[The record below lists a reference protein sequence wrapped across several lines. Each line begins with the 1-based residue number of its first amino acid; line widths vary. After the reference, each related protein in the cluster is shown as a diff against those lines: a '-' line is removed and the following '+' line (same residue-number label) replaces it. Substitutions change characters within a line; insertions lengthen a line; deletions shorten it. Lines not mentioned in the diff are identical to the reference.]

1 MPFFCLRSFWSTKQ
15 AFLPELSSAF
25 VPGRALPPAAELS
38 CLFTK
43 DRDPSFLN
51 VVLFIERLRRSLV
64 QFTRKSIE
72 TSFILFPHEL
82 IVKSRDP
89 LPSVAFSCLFT
100 KDRDPSFLYNSLYF
114 FLERR
119 LVPGRMRR
127 ELCAC
132 PPACPPSCPPAYPPS
147 CPP

>member
-1 MPFFCLRSFWSTKQ
+1 VKSRDPLPSV
-15 AFLPELSSAF
+15 AF
-25 VPGRALPPAAELS
+25 S

-64 QFTRKSIE
+64 QFTRKSNK

-100 KDRDPSFLYNSLYF
+100 IFRTKACAGQDEKGALQAIFYGGCEPASVRLSFCKAGGAEYVLIIF
-114 FLERR
+114 W
-119 LVPGRMRR
+119 
-127 ELCAC
+127 
-132 PPACPPSCPPAYPPS
+132 
-147 CPP
+147 

>member
-25 VPGRALPPAAELS
+25 VPVRDPLPSVAFS

-64 QFTRKSIE
+64 QFTRKSNE

-100 KDRDPSFLYNSLYF
+100 IFRTKACAGQDEKGALQAIIYGGCEPASVRLSFCKAGGAEYVLIIF
-114 FLERR
+114 W
-119 LVPGRMRR
+119 
-127 ELCAC
+127 
-132 PPACPPSCPPAYPPS
+132 
-147 CPP
+147 